1 MTAVLAALLP
11 VFLLIVMGFGLRRY
25 LMKEDAHWIGLE
37 RLVYFVLLPALLI
50 ETLSRANLSS
60 VPIGGVGGA
69 LLLAVLIVSALCLAL
84 RPFLATTLGVDGPA
98 FTSLFQSAT
107 RWQTFAALAIANNL
121 YGDVGVALAS
131 VAMVAMIPILNV
143 MCVAVLARYARP
155 QRLAWPQMLLTIA
168 QNPLIWACVIG
179 LALNLTR
186 LPVPGVAH
194 DLADA
199 LGRSTLAIGL
209 LVVGAGLQIGELI
222 RPGVVAWLAVFSEA
236 RRHAGARRRSRPAVR
251 PFRREPRRCRVLRVG
266 AGCLQRLYSRQTDGR
281 RRAPGCA
288 DPHAANDGRRADDA
302 DRDFTR
308 AVEAAKRKGGRGAAS
323 LYYHITGSD
332 CSWRR
337 CGRRGS

>member
-179 LALNLTR
+179 LTLNLTR

-222 RPGVVAWLAVFSEA
+222 QPGVVAWLAVFLKLVA
-236 RRHAGARRRSRPAVR
+236 MPA
-251 PFRREPRRCRVLRVG
+251 LAVG
-266 AGCLQRLYSRQTDGR
+266 LGLLFGLSGVNLAVVAC
-281 RRAPGCA
+281 CA
-288 DPHAANDGRRADDA
+288 SVP
-302 DRDFTR
+302 
-308 AVEAAKRKGGRGAAS
+308 AAS
-323 LYYHITGSD
+323 NAYILAKQMGGDAPLVSQILTLQTMVAVLTMPIAISLA
-332 CSWRR
+332 R
-337 CGRRGS
+337 